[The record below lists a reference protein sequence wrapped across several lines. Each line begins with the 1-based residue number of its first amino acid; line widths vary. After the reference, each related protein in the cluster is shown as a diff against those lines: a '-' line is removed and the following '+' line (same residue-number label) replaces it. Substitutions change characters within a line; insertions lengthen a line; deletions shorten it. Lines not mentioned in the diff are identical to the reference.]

1 MVCVIIKEY
10 RIALNT
16 DLFTSFFCSGTVI
29 AVVESSQLQLITVN
43 VGLELPLM
51 QNLEVMFIS
60 ITKVFSEFS

>member
-16 DLFTSFFCSGTVI
+16 DVFSFFCSGTVI

-51 QNLEVMFIS
+51 QNLEVVFIS